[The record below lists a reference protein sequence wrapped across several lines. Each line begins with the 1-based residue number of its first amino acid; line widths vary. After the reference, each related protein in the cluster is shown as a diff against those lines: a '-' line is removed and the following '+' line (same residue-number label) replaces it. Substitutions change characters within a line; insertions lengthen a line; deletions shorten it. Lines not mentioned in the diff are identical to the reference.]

1 MFHFTIRDVLWLTV
15 VAALVV
21 GWGMDRY
28 RTAQHTRVL
37 QGQQD
42 ELRARQ
48 VALDRELSNLRL
60 RALWQKELR
69 GEVILT
75 PSLGRSVK

>member
-15 VAALVV
+15 VVALVV
-21 GWGMDRY
+21 GWGVDRY
-28 RTAQHTRVL
+28 RTAQHTRAL
-37 QGQQD
+37 QAQQD

-48 VALDRELSNLRL
+48 AALDRELSDMRL

-75 PSLGRSVK
+75 PSPGRAVR